1 MPVILASAVRQV
13 RYSERAGNCQPH
25 ISALAGV
32 ICFRCCTGK
41 IHDISKSQ
49 ILAFSFY
56 FQMIQNWQDTPG
68 VCVSVF
74 TLWAEPSLL
83 MPCTLLAMIIPV
95 RRISNPSMV
104 NLISRAGVLVSF
116 PVSFLERENN
126 TNLSRVFSRWVT
138 T

>member
-41 IHDISKSQ
+41 IHDFSKSQ
-49 ILAFSFY
+49 ILAFSFH

-74 TLWAEPSLL
+74 TLWAEPVD
-83 MPCTLLAMIIPV
+83 AMCV
-95 RRISNPSMV
+95 
-104 NLISRAGVLVSF
+104 AGNDYSCEKDKQSF
-116 PVSFLERENN
+116 DG
-126 TNLSRVFSRWVT
+126 
-138 T
+138 